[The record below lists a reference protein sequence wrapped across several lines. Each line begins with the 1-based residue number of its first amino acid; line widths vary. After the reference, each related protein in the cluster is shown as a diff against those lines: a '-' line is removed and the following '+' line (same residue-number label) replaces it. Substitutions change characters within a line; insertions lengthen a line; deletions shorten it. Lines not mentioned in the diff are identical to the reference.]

1 MGTWFI
7 TGASRGFGAEIARRA
22 LERGE
27 RVVATARRP
36 EAVTERLGRSARLL
50 TLPLDVT
57 DEAQART
64 AVKDAVAWSGG
75 IDALVNNAGRGQFG
89 ALEEVSD
96 AETRSLFDLNVFG
109 LMHVIRAAL
118 PTLRAQGHGRIVN
131 MGSMAGLVA
140 TPGIGLYNA
149 TKFAV
154 DGLSESLAQE
164 LAPFGI
170 GVMVVEPG
178 QFQTG
183 FMDPSSISIAAE
195 PLTEYDAT
203 PAGMARAW
211 ARQGGSP
218 LPGDPVKAAALIYDA
233 VTAPVMPGRLL
244 IGADCVAAL
253 EVKLSALAEE
263 FMPWRDRAVA
273 TGFDD

>member
-1 MGTWFI
+1 MATWFI
-7 TGASRGFGAEIARRA
+7 TGASRGFGAEIARYA

-27 RVVATARRP
+27 HVVATARRP
-36 EAVTERLGRSARLL
+36 AAITERLGEHERLL
-50 TLPLDVT
+50 VLPLDVT
-57 DEAQART
+57 EEAQAHQ
-64 AVKDAVAWSGG
+64 AVADAVAWAGR
-75 IDALVNNAGRGQFG
+75 IDVVVNNAGRGQFG

-109 LMHVIRAAL
+109 LMNVTRAVL
-118 PTLRAQGHGRIVN
+118 PTLRAQGSGRIVN

-154 DGLSESLAQE
+154 DGLSESLTQE

-178 QFQTG
+178 QFETE
-183 FMDPSSISIAAE
+183 FMNSSSIAIAAR
-195 PLTEYDAT
+195 PLGAYDGT
-203 PAGMARAW
+203 PAGMARMW
-211 ARQGGSP
+211 ATQGGSP
-218 LPGDPVKAAALIYDA
+218 LPGDPAKAAALIYEA
-233 VTAPVMPGRLL
+233 ATAPVMPARLP

-253 EVKLSALAEE
+253 EAKLTAVGTELA
-263 FMPWRDRAVA
+263 PWRERAVA
-273 TGFDD
+273 TGF

>member
-7 TGASRGFGAEIARRA
+7 TGASRGFGAQIARHA

-36 EAVTERLGRSARLL
+36 EAVTERLGRSDRLL

-75 IDALVNNAGRGQFG
+75 IDVLVNNAGRGQFG

-183 FMDPSSISIAAE
+183 FMDPSSISIADE

-253 EVKLSALAEE
+253 EAKLSALAQE
-263 FMPWRDRAVA
+263 FMPWRDRAVT